1 MPMKFVTIKDIAK
14 KLGIDHSTVSRAI
27 NNEPGVSAVTRRRVM
42 EMVKEMEYVPNMA
55 ARGLARAKSNTI
67 AVVSYSYFSTFAV
80 ELMRGIEAEMLNT
93 KYEMLYYS
101 TSMYT
106 FIGTEGRDVYIY
118 EKILNEKK
126 ADALIVFSGILYGK
140 KNITERYKKAGIHLI
155 FIEGQDTR
163 GSRVHYDNA
172 MAAGMA
178 VRHLKQRNRKKIG
191 MLIGNTIV
199 VQSFKERKQGYLKA
213 FEPDERRDAEANIYE
228 FTEFTSEM
236 AVSAF
241 NFFVRNGIDAVYVA
255 VGDEF
260 ALNLIKEARKA
271 GLRVPEDMAIVGQD
285 DTIAA
290 YAADITT
297 IRQPIVQMGR
307 KAVEIAVR
315 ALGENDPALRDEM
328 FYPELVV
335 RKTT

>member
-1 MPMKFVTIKDIAK
+1 MKFVTIKDIAK

-67 AVVSYSYFSTFAV
+67 AVVTYSYFSTFAV

-106 FIGTEGRDVYIY
+106 FIGTSGRDAYIY

-126 ADALIVFSGILYGK
+126 ADALIVFSGVLYGR
-140 KNITERYKKAGIHLI
+140 KNITERYNKAGIHLI
-155 FIEGQDTR
+155 FIEGMDTR
-163 GSRVHYDNA
+163 GSRVHYDNE
-172 MAAGMA
+172 MAAGIA
-178 VRHLKQRNRKKIG
+178 VKHLKERNRKKIG
-191 MLIGNTIV
+191 MLTGNTIV

-213 FEPDERRDAEANIYE
+213 FGPNERREAEANIFE
-228 FTEFTSEM
+228 FTEVTSEM

-260 ALNLIKEARKA
+260 ALSLIKEARKA

-285 DTIAA
+285 DTITS

-297 IRQPIVQMGR
+297 VRQPIVQMGR

-315 ALGENDPALRDEM
+315 ALDGNDASLKDEI
-328 FYPELVV
+328 FYPELVI